1 MHRLVSF
8 RVQKNVRKAVDCLAS
23 TEDWQ
28 MPGRCRRMPAWGG
41 KCLADTDGCPLVWQ
55 MPGRCRR
62 MPAWSGKCLAPAD
75 AMRAGKCPTVLR
87 MRPALFCRLQDLFQ
101 FLRR

>member
-8 RVQKNVRKAVDCLAS
+8 RVQKNVRKAVDFLAS

-28 MPGRCRRMPAWGG
+28 MPGRCRRMPHGVANAW
-41 KCLADTDGCPLVWQ
+41 P
-55 MPGRCRR
+55 
-62 MPAWSGKCLAPAD
+62 PAD
-75 AMRAGKCPTVLR
+75 AMGAGKCSTVLR
-87 MRPALFCRLQDLFQ
+87 KRPALFCRLQDLFQ

>member
-8 RVQKNVRKAVDCLAS
+8 RVQKNVRKAVDFLAS

-28 MPGRCRRMPAWGG
+28 VPGRCRRMPH
-41 KCLADTDGCPLVWQ
+41 GC
-55 MPGRCRR
+55 
-62 MPAWSGKCLAPAD
+62 GKCLAPAD
-75 AMRAGKCPTVLR
+75 AMGAGKCLTVLR
-87 MRPALFCRLQDLFQ
+87 KRPALFCRLQDLFQ

>member
-8 RVQKNVRKAVDCLAS
+8 RVQKNVRKAVDFLAS

-28 MPGRCRRMPAWGG
+28 VPGRCRRMAHGVASAWQVS
-41 KCLADTDGCPLVWQ
+41 T
-55 MPGRCRR
+55 
-62 MPAWSGKCLAPAD
+62 D

-87 MRPALFCRLQDLFQ
+87 KRPALFCRLQDLFQ